1 MAITLVV
8 EDGTGLATANA
19 YITVAYADAY
29 HLDRFNESWAGTE
42 EKKESAILRATEY
55 LDRVYLFQ
63 GSPING
69 DQALL
74 WPRVDVATD
83 DCVSLLSDEVPD
95 PIERATAEAALAI
108 LCNGDPTES
117 VQTSAP
123 RTRRERVG
131 VLEAEFLFDAPEGAI
146 TFPRV
151 AEILAP
157 YISSTRTGG
166 GSSPIVRA

>member
-19 YITVAYADAY
+19 YISVAYADAY
-29 HLDRFNESWAGTE
+29 HLDRFNEGWAGTT

-55 LDRVYLFQ
+55 IDRVYLFQ

-74 WPRVDVATD
+74 FPRVGIVTD
-83 DCVSLLSDEVPD
+83 DYVSIESDVVPD
-95 PIERATAEAALAI
+95 FLQRAAAEAAVGI
-108 LCNGDPTES
+108 LCSGDPTES

-131 VLEAEFLFDAPEGAI
+131 VIEAEFLFDSPEGSI

-166 GSSPIVRA
+166 GSTPIVRA